1 MTPVPSNRRDTG
13 TGWVLE
19 QMVLPALQRGEYVC
33 RTQVDVGG
41 RLGHGRH
48 LVDAV
53 VEKDNLRILVS
64 VKWQQTSG
72 TAEQKVPFEVMC
84 LAETLKSPDF
94 AKAYL
99 VLGGEGWKL
108 RPFYTSGELARR
120 IVGADRVHVV
130 TLETFI
136 ARANQ
141 GRL

>member
-1 MTPVPSNRRDTG
+1 MSRRDTS

-19 QMVLPALQRGEYVC
+19 QMVLPALHLGGYAC
-33 RTQVDVGG
+33 QVQVNVGQ
-41 RLGHGRH
+41 RLGYGRH
-48 LVDAV
+48 IVDAI
-53 VEKDNLRILVS
+53 VEKDDARILLS

-72 TAEQKVPFEVMC
+72 TAEQKVPYEVMC
-84 LAETLKSPDF
+84 LADSLRRGGF

-108 RPFYTSGELARR
+108 RSFFTSAELATHLVAARD
-120 IVGADRVHVV
+120 VQVV
-130 TLETFI
+130 TFETFI

>member
-1 MTPVPSNRRDTG
+1 MRRRDTS

-19 QMVLPALQRGEYVC
+19 QMVLPALQLGGYRVAL
-33 RTQVDVGG
+33 QVDVGE
-41 RLGHGRH
+41 RLGQGRH
-48 LVDAV
+48 IVDAIA
-53 VEKDNLRILVS
+53 ERETERILVS

-84 LAETLKSPDF
+84 LAESLQSGGY

-99 VLGGEGWKL
+99 VLGGEGWRL
-108 RPFYTSGELARR
+108 RPFFTSPDFRR
-120 IVGADRVHVV
+120 HLTSAGVVQVV